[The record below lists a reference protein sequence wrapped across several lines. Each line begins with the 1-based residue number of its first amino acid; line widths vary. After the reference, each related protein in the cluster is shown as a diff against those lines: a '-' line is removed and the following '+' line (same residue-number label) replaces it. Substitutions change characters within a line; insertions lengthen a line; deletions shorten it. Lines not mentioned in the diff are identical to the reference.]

1 MTSRRLVAAFLVTAS
16 CVGRPPEDASGADI
30 YQQLCARCHGVELE
44 GGTGPAMGP
53 GSNSAAQPDSFLV
66 SAITQGRGRM
76 PSFGTVLT
84 APQLERLID
93 FLRDSQQP

>member
-1 MTSRRLVAAFLVTAS
+1 MAALLMATS
-16 CVGRPPEDASGADI
+16 CVGRPADDASGADI
-30 YQQLCARCHGVELE
+30 YQQLCARCHGEGLE
-44 GGTGPAMGP
+44 GATGPAIGM

-76 PSFGTVLT
+76 PSFGTVLSD
-84 APQLERLID
+84 PQLERLVL